1 MSSESGGMPEN
12 PPPQQMSQVETQDQ
26 VINEPEE
33 IPQEELPT
41 EGIGVPEES
50 GEAQQPKTGQDG
62 GFTCPTCKQPVAF
75 LLQKV

>member
-1 MSSESGGMPEN
+1 MSSESGGTPEN
-12 PPPQQMSQVETQDQ
+12 LPPQQMPQVETQDQ

-41 EGIGVPEES
+41 EGIGVPEER
-50 GEAQQPKTGQDG
+50 GEVQQPKTGQDG
-62 GFTCPTCKQPVAF
+62 DLPAQRVNNLWRF